1 MSMEQLAKSLY
12 SATSSAV
19 DQFIDRLVAEF
30 QIEKSKA
37 VSIWNSAATDLKILE
52 SPPKTTKK
60 AAAKKTPAKATK
72 QDDSDSKKCQYV
84 FSKGNKEGETC
95 GSKVSEDSA
104 TGSFCK
110 RHLDK
115 EKTGDKK
122 DVKKPAASKKGAA
135 STSAKKK
142 TEQKES
148 ESAAVNSL
156 KDTAPGFKVSINK
169 WRNYEVG
176 GTGLVMDRPSEQVVG
191 RQNSDGSV
199 ATLTVDD
206 IEICKNYGL
215 NYKLPPN
222 MSSTEDKDEDED
234 DEEEP
239 EEDEDDS
246 EDEDE

>member
-37 VSIWNSAATDLKILE
+37 VSIWNSAASDLKILE
-52 SPPKTTKK
+52 TPPKATKK
-60 AAAKKTPAKATK
+60 TAAKKTATK
-72 QDDSDSKKCQYV
+72 QDDSDTKKCQYV
-84 FSKGNKEGETC
+84 FSKGGKEGETC
-95 GSKVSEDSA
+95 GSKVSEEST

-110 RHLDK
+110 RHLTQ

-122 DVKKPAASKKGAA
+122 DVKKPAATKKAAA

-142 TEQKES
+142 AEQKEA
-148 ESAAVNSL
+148 ESVAVNNL
-156 KDTAPGFKVSINK
+156 KDTAPGFRVSINK

-215 NYKLPPN
+215 SYKLPPN
-222 MSSTEDKDEDED
+222 MSSSEDKDENESDDEELEDEPEEESDED
-234 DEEEP
+234 DE
-239 EEDEDDS
+239 
-246 EDEDE
+246 